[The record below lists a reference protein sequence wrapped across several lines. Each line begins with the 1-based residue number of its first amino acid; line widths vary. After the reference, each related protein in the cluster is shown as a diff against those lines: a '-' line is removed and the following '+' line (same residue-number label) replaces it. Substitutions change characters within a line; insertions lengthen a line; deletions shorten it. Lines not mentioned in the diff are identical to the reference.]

1 MRQIIVTLMAFCL
14 VLGTSAQNKKLIIGE
29 WVIEKMYMN
38 DQLLYDRNDEVSLF
52 ATYKK
57 IAFGDTTEMSATD
70 SLALAE
76 TIDEAKKNLGSITIG
91 FDGKGNHTAGSYD
104 SKTKK
109 QSYSKG
115 TYKFAAGND
124 KSLLIKMIKSKTF
137 DRINIV
143 EVTATTLTIDEGG
156 DGNEDEPMLMVFTRK
171 PAKQQKP
178 KQ

>member
-1 MRQIIVTLMAFCL
+1 MALCL
-14 VLGTSAQNKKLIIGE
+14 VLGTSAQNKKMIIGE

-38 DQLLYDRNDEVSLF
+38 DQLLYDRSNNVELF

-57 IAFGDTTEMSATD
+57 LGFGDTTELSTLD
-70 SLALAE
+70 SMALVE

-109 QSYSKG
+109 QTYSKG

-124 KSLLIKMIKSKTF
+124 KSLLIKMTKSKTF

-143 EVTATTLTIDEGG
+143 ELTATTLTIDEGG
-156 DGNEDEPMLMVFTRK
+156 DGKEDEPMLMVFTRK

-178 KQ
+178 KK